1 MESTA
6 KINATPQSRS
16 VVEPGKGGKTLPAV
30 PVLQQQAKE
39 QENAPAL
46 QMMQLPDSEV
56 AQSAQLKNDET
67 TSAATLTR
75 YNPIQKKANNT
86 GLPDNLKSGMESLG
100 GYDMS
105 DVKVHYNSAQPAQLQ
120 ALAYAQ
126 GSDIYV
132 GPGQEKHLPHEAW
145 HVVQQKQGRVQANMQ
160 MKGNVPVNDDKGLE
174 QEADV
179 MGAKIANTKPDS
191 IIQGKELD
199 NSQSHNS
206 DVTSG
211 ADGSI
216 VQRVIRNNGDNSIIN
231 DYNLDEIDYYT
242 AQFLDT
248 QITQMRTWSADP
260 EDIEKINAALELGPE
275 AVVIPDKGGK
285 AEAPGDAFV
294 SLAADVKAG
303 KYVMVETASAK
314 IRMGTGEGPFEAYSG
329 GTTVAEA
336 VEAAIA
342 GLDLTGSISFKYSR
356 HDFQPS
362 GANTNLQVQLGGS
375 KVYRSGKGDTSSTLV
390 VIEPSVFSNTP
401 RFKLVVQA
409 AHRLSFANRAKIELK
424 AVAVAPPAAKPK
436 KKKG

>member
-16 VVEPGKGGKTLPAV
+16 ATQSGTGGKTLPAV
-30 PVLQQQAKE
+30 PVLQQAKE
-39 QENAPAL
+39 QENGPAL

-56 AQSAQLKNDET
+56 AQPAQLKGDET
-67 TSAATLTR
+67 TRTAALTR

-86 GLPDNLKSGMESLG
+86 GLPDNLKSGIENLG

-105 DVKVHYNSAQPAQLQ
+105 DVKVHYNSAKPAQLQ

-126 GSDIYV
+126 GSDIHV

-145 HVVQQKQGRVQANMQ
+145 HVVQQKQGRVQATTQ
-160 MKGNVPVNDDKGLE
+160 MKGNVQVNDDKGLE

-179 MGAKIANTKPDS
+179 MGAKSDG
-191 IIQGKELD
+191 IQLN
-199 NSQSHNS
+199 NSQSHNPGS
-206 DVTSG
+206 ALG

-216 VQRVIRNNGDNSIIN
+216 VQRVIRNNGDNSIIT
-231 DYNLDEIDYYT
+231 DYDLDALDYYT

-260 EDIEKINAALELGPE
+260 DDIAKIAAAIALGPE
-275 AVVIPDKGGK
+275 AVVIPDKGGR
-285 AEAPGDAFV
+285 AEAPGDAFA
-294 SLAADVKAG
+294 SLEADVAAG
-303 KYVMVETASAK
+303 RYVMVSTASNK
-314 IRMGTGEGPFEAYSG
+314 VRKKSGEDPFEAYSG
-329 GTTVAEA
+329 GVTVAEA

-342 GLDLTGSISFKYSR
+342 GLDLTGSASFKYSR
-356 HDFQPS
+356 HDFQPTS
-362 GANTNLQVQLGGS
+362 VNINLQVQLGGS
-375 KVYRSGKGDTSSTLV
+375 KPYRAKQGDTSSTLV

-409 AHRLSFANRAKIELK
+409 AHRLSFANSAKIELK
-424 AVAVAPPAAKPK
+424 AVPPPASASSSSSKPK
-436 KKKG
+436 GKKK